1 MDCSLP
7 GLCPSPSHKVCP
19 SSSPLYWWCHPDISY
34 SDTLFSFCPQSFPA
48 SGTFPESA
56 VHIRWPKYWSF
67 SFSTSPSKEYL
78 GLISLKIGWF
88 DLVAVQGSL
97 RSLLK
102 HHSIQRQQFFSTPP
116 SLWASLVAQ
125 MVKNPPAMWETW
137 VWSLGWEDS
146 LKKGMLPI
154 PVFLPA
160 EFHGQESLAGYS
172 PRSSKKSDMTYSLH
186 LFYGSAL
193 TTMTTGKTIA
203 LTIWTF
209 VGRVMSLLFN
219 TLSRFVIAFLQR
231 SKCLLVS
238 RLQSLSAVIFR
249 AKEEFCHYFHFYP
262 TICHE
267 VMESDVMI
275 LGFFVCLF
283 VFNI

>member
-1 MDCSLP
+1 MCLTLCDPTDCSLP
-7 GLCPSPSHKVCP
+7 GLCPLPSHKVCP

-34 SDTLFSFCPQSFPA
+34 SDTLFSFCPHSFPA
-48 SGTFPESA
+48 SGTFLESA

-67 SFSTSPSKEYL
+67 SFSTSPSKDYL

-88 DLVAVQGSL
+88 DLVAVQRSL

-102 HHSIQRQQFFSTPP
+102 HHSIQRHQFFSTPP

-137 VWSLGWEDS
+137 VWSLDWEDS
-146 LKKGMLPI
+146 LKKGMATHSSILACRI
-154 PVFLPA
+154 PWT
-160 EFHGQESLAGYS
+160 EE
-172 PRSSKKSDMTYSLH
+172 PRRLQSTEYQKVRHDFYSLH
-186 LFYGSAL
+186 LFYGPAL
-193 TTMTTGKTIA
+193 TTITTGKTIA

-231 SKCLLVS
+231 SKRLLVS
-238 RLQSLSAVIFR
+238 WLQSLSAVILEPKKKNSVTTSTFT
-249 AKEEFCHYFHFYP
+249 P
-262 TICHE
+262 
-267 VMESDVMI
+267 
-275 LGFFVCLF
+275 LF
-283 VFNI
+283 VMK